1 MKRAPMI
8 GFVVV
13 FLLASVIDAGAQ
25 WDGYGAGTN
34 VETMKKFQKETL
46 ALRDEL
52 MTKNLELRNEYS
64 KSVPDTG
71 RIATLRKE
79 IIDLETKI
87 QNIAD
92 KYNMTSYGRMGGM
105 MGSGMMGGGMDCP
118 MMGGT
123 GGGMIGGMGGGMM
136 GGMGGG
142 MMGGM
147 GGMGSGMMGGM
158 GGGVTGGMSH
168 NMEQGLGM
176 KDLMQIMTMQDMLQ
190 IMTEMLKI
198 QEQMAEETKG
208 AKGSRLKGDI
218 EELRGRTKQA
228 ITDLKGFVAE
238 QPR

>member
-1 MKRAPMI
+1 MI

-105 MGSGMMGGGMDCP
+105 MMGSGMMGGGMDCP
-118 MMGGT
+118 
-123 GGGMIGGMGGGMM
+123 MM

>member
-1 MKRAPMI
+1 MI

-105 MGSGMMGGGMDCP
+105 MMGSGMMGGGMDCP
-118 MMGGT
+118 MMGG
-123 GGGMIGGMGGGMM
+123 MGG
-136 GGMGGG
+136 
-142 MMGGM
+142 
-147 GGMGSGMMGGM
+147 GMMGGM

>member
-1 MKRAPMI
+1 MI

-118 MMGGT
+118 MMGG
-123 GGGMIGGMGGGMM
+123 
-136 GGMGGG
+136 MGGG